1 MDENWKIK
9 KSLSNSI
16 ANHKLNEIYQ
26 EAKKEGALGGKLLG
40 AGGGGFFCF
49 FVPKEK
55 QKNFF
60 KKKKLVKVKFEFENQ
75 GSQIIY
81 NNA

>member
-26 EAKKEGALGGKLLG
+26 EAKIVYSAWRKIIRCWWWRIFL
-40 AGGGGFFCF
+40 FFCAQIIQ
-49 FVPKEK
+49 K

-60 KKKKLVKVKFEFENQ
+60 QKKKYSKSE
-75 GSQIIY
+75 I
-81 NNA
+81 

>member
-49 FVPKEK
+49 FVRKEK
-55 QKNFF
+55 AEKFF
-60 KKKKLVKVKFEFENQ
+60 QKKKVSKSE
-75 GSQIIY
+75 I
-81 NNA
+81 